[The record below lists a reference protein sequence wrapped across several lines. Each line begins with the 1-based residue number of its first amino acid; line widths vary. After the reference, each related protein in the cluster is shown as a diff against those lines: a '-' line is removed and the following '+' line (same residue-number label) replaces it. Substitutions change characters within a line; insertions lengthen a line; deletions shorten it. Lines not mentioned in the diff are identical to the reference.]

1 MYVCKCVVVVEIIE
15 RIGEVRLKF
24 RVWLRVRLK
33 FRVWLRVRLKYK
45 VRLRVRLKFRV
56 WLRVRLKF
64 RVGLKVRLKIRS
76 GFCRVAF
83 EHGDGDQPGRLA
95 RSARAVGRAT
105 GVLR

>member
-33 FRVWLRVRLKYK
+33 YK

-56 WLRVRLKF
+56 
-64 RVGLKVRLKIRS
+64 VGLKVRLKIRS

>member
-1 MYVCKCVVVVEIIE
+1 MYVCKCVVVVVEIIE

-33 FRVWLRVRLKYK
+33 YK
-45 VRLRVRLKFRV
+45 VR
-56 WLRVRLKF
+56 LRVRLKF